1 MSVETAPKARTAK
14 KADAAR
20 NERAGR
26 TNDPEGT
33 KRDIIAV
40 ATEEFSQRGLSG
52 ARIDEI
58 AAKTRCSKRMIYYYF
73 ESKEGLYLR
82 VLEAAYSEMRRFEAN
97 LQLDDLAPMEALARL
112 VRATFD
118 HHNSHEDFIRLVMIE
133 NIHHAEYLAQSS
145 AIQQLNLAAIDT
157 IGRLLERGA
166 GAGAFR
172 GDIDPVELHWKI
184 SALCFFNV
192 SNRSTFSR
200 IFKRDLAAPRSLD
213 SLREGVVDMI
223 LHHVEER

>member
-1 MSVETAPKARTAK
+1 MSVETAPKAGTAK
-14 KADAAR
+14 KAAAAKK
-20 NERAGR
+20 EGAGR
-26 TNDPEGT
+26 TNDPEAT

-73 ESKEGLYLR
+73 DSKEGLYLR
-82 VLEAAYSEMRRFEAN
+82 VLEAAYGEMRRFEGS
-97 LQLDDLAPMEALARL
+97 LQLEDLAPAEALARL

-157 IGRLLERGA
+157 IGRLLARGA
-166 GAGAFR
+166 REGTFR

-200 IFKRDLAAPRSLD
+200 IFKRDLAAPQSLD

-223 LHHVEER
+223 LRHVEKR